1 MKLQLMITMA
11 LVVLVALVSRMVT
24 YSVRF
29 TEVAVV
35 TTFGEASEKSTV
47 AEPGL
52 HFKAPYPIQ
61 AVTKYDT
68 RIRFLQTRSETQQ
81 TADDRQIVVE
91 AFAMWRV
98 EDPLLFFQRF
108 SGAGDREADHYRRA
122 EEILRS
128 AMRSAM
134 AESSRYRMDELF
146 TSEGRSK
153 LPELEAGVLSTMV
166 GTSVGTQTLASS
178 GIKVESVGISR
189 VVLPEETTTAVFE
202 RMAADRDRLVK
213 QIESQGL
220 SAAETIR
227 STAQSKAQR
236 ISEFANARGAEI
248 RTRGDIEAAKYLELM
263 NQEPALAIFLRE
275 MDLLANAMA
284 KRATLV
290 LSTDMPG
297 IRSFRPDA
305 MSKVKGGEIPDSG
318 FTPSAV
324 MSGGATRAPSG
335 GEGGR

>member
-153 LPELEAGVLSTMV
+153 LPELEAGVLATMV

-305 MSKVKGGEIPDSG
+305 MSNVKGGEIPDSG

-324 MSGGATRAPSG
+324 MSGGATRAPAG